1 MARTLS
7 VADHRT
13 DYYRAV
19 NALDLVEWLAS
30 QTSDVATLNRYVERL
45 TATLAVVTTRRD
57 DASRI

>member
-1 MARTLS
+1 M
-7 VADHRT
+7 ADHRT